1 MMPKKQLKGFNV
13 FMKFV
18 LNFNAV
24 FVNVDESKKCGKDQS
39 HSMLETMIL

>member
-1 MMPKKQLKGFNV
+1 MPKKNRLKGFNV
-13 FMKFV
+13 FIKFV